1 MLGDT
6 KTLILMGSTKLKI
19 YKAVTDELEK
29 QNKKMDIYEA
39 FSLEE
44 AIEIA
49 DDVTKS
55 GDIVLFSPASA
66 SFDMFKNAYDRGDK
80 FRAAVQR
87 KID

>member
-1 MLGDT
+1 MNQ
-6 KTLILMGSTKLKI
+6 KNKI
-19 YKAVTDELEK
+19 RKW
-29 QNKKMDIYEA
+29 IYIEA

-80 FRAAVQR
+80 FRAAVQ
-87 KID
+87 KKN

>member
-1 MLGDT
+1 
-6 KTLILMGSTKLKI
+6 MGSTKLKI

>member
-1 MLGDT
+1 
-6 KTLILMGSTKLKI
+6 MGSTKLKI

-55 GDIVLFSPASA
+55 GDIVLFSH
-66 SFDMFKNAYDRGDK
+66 FIN
-80 FRAAVQR
+80 
-87 KID
+87 